1 MRYMYLVLAV
11 IFLQGCASMTVEQS
25 GTSGLMG
32 GKQEPFSAISKIKE
46 GITESELKA
55 LMGDSLVIGYS
66 VNTQNPGTSQAAKV
80 KNPYREEEFKK
91 QDRTY
96 KIFYYFTQ
104 IKKTDGIVADDEL
117 TPVVVNDGKVVGIGA
132 NFVHQ
137 LKNI

>member
-1 MRYMYLVLAV
+1 MRYIHLVLAA
-11 IFLQGCASMTVEQS
+11 IFLQSCASMTVEQS
-25 GTSGLMG
+25 GTNGLMS
-32 GKQEPFSAISKIKE
+32 GKQESLSAINKIKE
-46 GITESELKA
+46 GMTESELEA

-66 VNTQNPGTSQAAKV
+66 VNTQSPGTSQATKV
-80 KNPYREEEFKK
+80 KSPYREEEFKK

-104 IKKTDGIVADDEL
+104 IKKADGIVADDEL

-137 LKNI
+137 LKSI